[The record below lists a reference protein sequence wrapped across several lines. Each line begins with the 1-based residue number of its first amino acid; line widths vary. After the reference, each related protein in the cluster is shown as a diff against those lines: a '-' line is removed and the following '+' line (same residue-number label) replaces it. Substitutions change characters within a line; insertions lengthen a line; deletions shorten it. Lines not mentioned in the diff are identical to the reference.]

1 VGLEGDGRIR
11 WRCHLRSS
19 PEAVFRLLDTAE
31 GRARFW
37 AEHAD
42 ERDGVIELAFSNG
55 QTLAARILRREPPT
69 LFEFNYFNDSTA
81 RFELEPDGAGGTELT
96 FTEEGLG
103 SDDLLENLP
112 GWVSVLLGLK
122 AAADFGI
129 DLRNH
134 DPSGSWERGYIDV

>member
-1 VGLEGDGRIR
+1 VGLDDDLRIR

-37 AEHAD
+37 AEHAE

-55 QTLAARILRREPPT
+55 QTLGARILRREPPT

-103 SDDLLENLP
+103 ADDLLENLP

-134 DPSGSWERGYIDV
+134 DPSRSWERGYIDV